1 MDEYEIL
8 SLDDEIGIGLTIL
21 FIWLFIIITG
31 VF

>member
-1 MDEYEIL
+1 MDEYKIL

-21 FIWLFIIITG
+21 FVWLFRIITG